1 MTMPEDLPSTPSER
15 PILAFFDVDNTLMR
29 GTSLFQL
36 GREAWNKKVITW
48 RDIAPFAWHQA
59 RFITKG
65 ENDNHLKSAREKA
78 LGLSHGKKQSDIV
91 ELAEGI
97 WEHRIRRRLYPETVE
112 LTQEHIRKGHEVW
125 LVSATPWEIGDLIA
139 RKLGLT
145 GALGTRIEAVDGVY
159 TGQLDGHVL
168 HHERKAEA
176 AIALAKEA
184 GADLADCW
192 AYSDSRNDIPLLEA
206 VGNRVVVNPDAILAI
221 HAHTHGWPI
230 LRLTPKS
237 IREAQRRVRREGRA
251 VRGWPRRRG
260 RALGEEKSARPE

>member
-1 MTMPEDLPSTPSER
+1 MTMPEDQPSPPSDR

-65 ENDNHLKSAREKA
+65 ENENHLKSARERA
-78 LGLSHGKKQSDIV
+78 LELSLGKKQSDIV

-145 GALGTRIEAVDGVY
+145 GAIGTRIRAIDGVY
-159 TGQLDGHVL
+159 TGELDGEVM
-168 HHERKAEA
+168 HHEHKAEA
-176 AIALAKEA
+176 AKALATKA
-184 GADLADCW
+184 GADLGDSW
-192 AYSDSRNDIPLLEA
+192 AYSDSRNDIPLLQL
-206 VGNRVVVNPDAILAI
+206 VGNPVVVNPDPILAH
-221 HAHTHGWPI
+221 HAHQHDWPI
-230 LRLTPKS
+230 LRFTPKS
-237 IREAQRRVRREGRA
+237 IREARRRVRREARA
-251 VRGWPRRRG
+251 VKKEKRRT
-260 RALGEEKSARPE
+260 

>member
-1 MTMPEDLPSTPSER
+1 MPAPSQSSDSER

-48 RDIAPFAWHQA
+48 RDIAPFAWHQR
-59 RFITKG
+59 RFISKG
-65 ENDNHLKSAREKA
+65 ENESHLKSAREKA
-78 LGLSHGKKQSDIV
+78 LELSAGKRQSDIV

-112 LTQEHIRKGHEVW
+112 LTQEHLRKGHEVW

-139 RKLGLT
+139 RRLGLT

-159 TGQLDGHVL
+159 TGRLDGHVL

-176 AIALAKEA
+176 AVALAEKA

-206 VGNRVVVNPDAILAI
+206 VGNRVVINPDAILTL
-221 HAHTHGWPI
+221 HAKTHGWPV

-237 IREAQRRVRREGRA
+237 IREAQRRVRREARA
-251 VRGWPRRRG
+251 VRRWARRSKT
-260 RALGEEKSARPE
+260 EKSARPE